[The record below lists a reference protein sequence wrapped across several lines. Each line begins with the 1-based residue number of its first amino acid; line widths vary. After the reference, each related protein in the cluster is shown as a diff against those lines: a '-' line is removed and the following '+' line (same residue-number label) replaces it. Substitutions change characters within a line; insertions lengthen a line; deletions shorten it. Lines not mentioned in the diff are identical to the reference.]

1 MNIDLKTASPRE
13 VRALIRAG
21 EITSPTAGMAA
32 GYAQA
37 NLVILPAEYAA
48 DFAEYAR
55 INPAPCPVLET
66 LKASPYTRLMAA
78 DGNILTDIPKYR
90 IYRSGALDAEVT
102 DASEYYQ
109 SGMVGFLIGCSFSFE
124 EALMRAGIEVRHI
137 AMGRNVPMYKTN
149 IMTKPCGPFSG
160 PTVCSMRPMTR
171 EQAALAYKIT
181 AAMPN
186 VHGAPVHIGDPKDIG
201 IADVMRGDTRRRSM
215 RILALRRYPAG
226 GDRKRQATHSNNP
239 QPRAYV
245 HNGHIEQRAER
256 FS

>member
-1 MNIDLKTASPRE
+1 MSKDLKTASPRE

-21 EITSPTAGMAA
+21 EITSPTADMAA

-55 INPAPCPVLET
+55 INPAPCPMLET

-90 IYRSGALDAEVT
+90 IYRNGALDAEVT

-109 SGMVGFLIGCSFSFE
+109 SGTVGFLIGCSFSFE

-137 AMGRNVPMYKTN
+137 GN
-149 IMTKPCGPFSG
+149 GP
-160 PTVCSMRPMTR
+160 
-171 EQAALAYKIT
+171 
-181 AAMPN
+181 
-186 VHGAPVHIGDPKDIG
+186 
-201 IADVMRGDTRRRSM
+201 
-215 RILALRRYPAG
+215 
-226 GDRKRQATHSNNP
+226 
-239 QPRAYV
+239 
-245 HNGHIEQRAER
+245 QRAHV
-256 FS
+256 

>member
-1 MNIDLKTASPRE
+1 MSKDLKTASPRE

-90 IYRSGALDAEVT
+90 IYR
-102 DASEYYQ
+102 
-109 SGMVGFLIGCSFSFE
+109 
-124 EALMRAGIEVRHI
+124 
-137 AMGRNVPMYKTN
+137 N
-149 IMTKPCGPFSG
+149 
-160 PTVCSMRPMTR
+160 
-171 EQAALAYKIT
+171 
-181 AAMPN
+181 
-186 VHGAPVHIGDPKDIG
+186 GAPVHIGDPKDIG
-201 IADVMRGDTRRRSM
+201 IADVMRPDYGDSVEIREGEVCVFWPCGVT
-215 RILALRRYPAG
+215 P
-226 GDRKRQATHSNNP
+226 QAAIENAKPPIVITHSP
-239 QPRAYV
+239 
-245 HNGHIEQRAER
+245 GHMFITDILNSELNDFLEAHKGE
-256 FS
+256 

>member
-1 MNIDLKTASPRE
+1 MKVDHTDNLAGNGAETGTASALYASASPRE

-90 IYRSGALDAEVT
+90 IYRNGALDAEVT

-171 EQAALAYKIT
+171 EQADLAYKICLLYT
-181 AAMPN
+181 SP
-186 VHGAPVHIGDPKDIG
+186 
-201 IADVMRGDTRRRSM
+201 S
-215 RILALRRYPAG
+215 
-226 GDRKRQATHSNNP
+226 
-239 QPRAYV
+239 PRD
-245 HNGHIEQRAER
+245 
-256 FS
+256 